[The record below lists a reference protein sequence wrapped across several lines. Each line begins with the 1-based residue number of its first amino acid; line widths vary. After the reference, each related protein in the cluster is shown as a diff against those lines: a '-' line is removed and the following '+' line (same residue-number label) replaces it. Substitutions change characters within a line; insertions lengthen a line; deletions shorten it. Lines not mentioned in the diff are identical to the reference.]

1 MRGAAVRALV
11 DTNVVLRFLT
21 GEPPELAERARA
33 LFEAAAASAIELF
46 LPAVILVEVGFV
58 LHRVLRLERSRVAT
72 LLGSLGNT
80 PGLVVEQREVIQRTL
95 ELFEGSAI
103 PLADAYLAAYA
114 LIRGEPWGAP
124 ELPAVVSFDRHFD
137 TVAGLRRI
145 TELPE
150 AV

>member
-80 PGLVVEQREVIQRTL
+80 PGLVVEQREVVQRTL
-95 ELFEGSAI
+95 ELFEGNAI
-103 PLADAYLAAYA
+103 PLADAYLAGYA
-114 LIRGEPWGAP
+114 LIRGEPWGDSG
-124 ELPAVVSFDRHFD
+124 LPAVVSFDRHFD
-137 TVAGLRRI
+137 AVAGLRRI
-145 TELPE
+145 TEPPE